1 MRQDELT
8 TRAAAALSAA
18 ERLARQA
25 SHQAVEVPHV
35 GLALISENDGLVG
48 PLLAKL
54 GVGSSAVS
62 AVFEDILKSYPRVE
76 GGQIYA
82 GTGLQRLLEHARQE
96 TAAMQD
102 EYVSTEHLF
111 LGLVQ
116 IGGPV
121 SDGLAKLG
129 ITRESVLEALQGLRG
144 SQRVTDQEP
153 EAKFQALKRYGR
165 DLTQLA
171 RQGKNRSSCRT

>member
-54 GVGSSAVS
+54 GVASSAVS
-62 AVFEDILKSYPRVE
+62 AVFEDILKSYPRLKVVKSMLAPDSSDCLSMH
-76 GGQIYA
+76 GKK
-82 GTGLQRLLEHARQE
+82 LQRCK
-96 TAAMQD
+96 M
-102 EYVSTEHLF
+102 STF
-111 LGLVQ
+111 L
-116 IGGPV
+116 P
-121 SDGLAKLG
+121 S
-129 ITRESVLEALQGLRG
+129 T
-144 SQRVTDQEP
+144 
-153 EAKFQALKRYGR
+153 FF
-165 DLTQLA
+165 
-171 RQGKNRSSCRT
+171 